1 MKILRPVNLGIV
13 ALTMYA
19 LRSVLWRDAVS
30 LYLSD
35 LEFALLVVSTVLVAA
50 SGYIINDIY
59 DVEIDQ
65 LNKPEKTYIGTA
77 ISLKQA
83 WVLYA
88 FISLLGAGLSLS
100 LAIEKG
106 HNWNLLGFYPLSVLL
121 LWLYSYYFKRTFL
134 WGNLIVALF
143 CAAVPVMI
151 TIGQVPSPHT
161 QWIYIYAGFAFI
173 STLLRELVKDME
185 DVEGDA
191 RNGCRT
197 LPIVWGLAKARWVW
211 LSLALPFFV
220 FLLASAI
227 IYVYLSCSQVGQ
239 TWYYLPMAITVL
251 GLMSVSSVACT
262 RTMWQAQEKS
272 AYTKTSSWLKLLM
285 LAGLL
290 AVFIL

>member
-1 MKILRPVNLGIV
+1 MKILRPVNLSIV

-19 LRSVLWRDAVS
+19 LRSVLWRDAVA

-50 SGYIINDIY
+50 GGYIINDIY

-65 LNKPEKTYIGTA
+65 LNKPEKTYIGTV

-83 WVLYA
+83 WGLYTL
-88 FISLLGAGLSLS
+88 ITLLGAGLSLF

-106 HNWNLLGFYPLSVLL
+106 QNWNLLGFYPLSVAL
-121 LWLYSYYFKRTFL
+121 LWLYSYHFKRTFL

-151 TIGQVPSPHT
+151 TIGQAPSQHT
-161 QWIYIYAGFAFI
+161 QWIYIYAVFAFI

-227 IYVYLSCSQVGQ
+227 IYVYLSCGQ
-239 TWYYLPMAITVL
+239 AGQAWYYLPMAILVL
-251 GLMSVSSVACT
+251 GLILVSSVACT
-262 RTMWQAQEKS
+262 RAMWQAQEKS